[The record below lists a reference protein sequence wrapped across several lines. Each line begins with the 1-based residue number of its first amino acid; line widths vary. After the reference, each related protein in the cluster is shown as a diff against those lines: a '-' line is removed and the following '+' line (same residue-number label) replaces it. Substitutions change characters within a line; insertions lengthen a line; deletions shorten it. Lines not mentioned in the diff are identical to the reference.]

1 MQKKIWQ
8 FFVKLLSDLESD
20 IVQCYDI
27 CIYTFILIPRSF
39 APSWF
44 GYRQSHRLLP
54 STSWSYTSIVLSWCF
69 IVRLLRIVTVYK
81 SLLLFST
88 PSFIFISMTF
98 ISPVLVQI
106 VRGSKSFVATLI
118 IANIDSFIVFWSILV
133 VKYTIM
139 SFACSFGS
147 KCSQTVW
154 LFTPLGRA
162 ITDIRIWFYLLQSI
176 FFELLSLGQVCYE
189 MSRMIGIWFRFIP
202 ISSIGFLVWKMYL
215 VMKLCWKFNSIIELI
230 TGIASIVRW
239 TSSQIYLMLPDI
251 SMIVGKF
258 PFCIELS
265 FLLSV
270 ELISVL
276 AGGCSLVKFLI

>member
-1 MQKKIWQ
+1 MHKYLLLGKGSFEKKKVQNFLNLGPDPPPPLKVQKDQKLFFSLCTIIHLFMQKKNWQ

-118 IANIDSFIVFWSILV
+118 IANIDSFIVF
-133 VKYTIM
+133 
-139 SFACSFGS
+139 
-147 KCSQTVW
+147 
-154 LFTPLGRA
+154 
-162 ITDIRIWFYLLQSI
+162 
-176 FFELLSLGQVCYE
+176 
-189 MSRMIGIWFRFIP
+189 
-202 ISSIGFLVWKMYL
+202 
-215 VMKLCWKFNSIIELI
+215 
-230 TGIASIVRW
+230 
-239 TSSQIYLMLPDI
+239 
-251 SMIVGKF
+251 
-258 PFCIELS
+258 
-265 FLLSV
+265 
-270 ELISVL
+270 
-276 AGGCSLVKFLI
+276 